1 MNFGHI
7 KNIHFVGIGGI
18 GMSGIAEILAGVGF
32 GVSGCD
38 AAASTTTRR
47 LEAAGI
53 HVTVGHSPSHPAG
66 ADLVV
71 ISSAVRKDHPELEE
85 ARRLR
90 IPVIRRAEMLGEITR
105 LKRGVA
111 VAGTHGKTTT
121 SAMIACVL
129 AEAALDPTLIV
140 GGVLRDFATNARL
153 GSGEWLVVEADEY
166 DRSFL
171 TLHPE
176 IAVVTNIEADHL
188 DIYSGIDDIRATFA
202 DFASRVPFYGTV
214 IGCTDD
220 AHVLALMDTLQKR
233 EIRYGLGESAE
244 LRAIDL
250 SFEERG
256 SRFAV
261 LRSGKAIGRIALQVP
276 GEHNVRNALAA
287 VAVALE
293 LDLPFETIAKAL
305 GGFTGVERRFQLLGT
320 FRGAL
325 VIDDYAHHPTEVRAT
340 LEAARRG
347 YGSRRIVALFQ
358 PHLYSRT
365 RDFQEEFAEALSIAD
380 VAFVAPIYPARE
392 QPIAG
397 VTAALI
403 TDAAAR
409 RGFANVHGL
418 EGDLAAVGA
427 AVRSALER
435 NDLFVTMGAGDVH
448 EVGERLV
455 AEEAA

>member
-32 GVSGCD
+32 TVSGCD
-38 AAASTTTRR
+38 AAASPTTRR
-47 LEAAGI
+47 LAAAGI
-53 HVTVGHSPSHPAG
+53 PVTLGHSREHPAG

-71 ISSAVRKDHPELEE
+71 ISSAVRRDHPELEE

-90 IPVIRRAEMLGEITR
+90 IPVIRRAVMLGEITR

-121 SAMIACVL
+121 SAMIASVL
-129 AEAALDPTLIV
+129 AEASLDPTLIV

-188 DIYSGIDDIRATFA
+188 DIYSGIDDIVATFE
-202 DFASRVPFYGTV
+202 DFATRVPFYGTV
-214 IGCTDD
+214 IGCADD
-220 AHVLALMDTLQKR
+220 PRVLALLDKVQKR
-233 EIRYGLGESAE
+233 EIRYGLGASAE
-244 LRAIDL
+244 LRATGVE
-250 SFEERG
+250 FHERG

-261 LRSGKAIGRIALQVP
+261 LRAGEAIGKIALQVP

-287 VAVALE
+287 IAVGLE
-293 LDLPFETIAKAL
+293 LDLSFDVIAKGL

-325 VIDDYAHHPTEVRAT
+325 VFDDYAHHPTEVRAT
-340 LEAARRG
+340 LDAARRG
-347 YGSRRIVALFQ
+347 WGGRRIVALFQ

-365 RDFQEEFAEALSIAD
+365 RDFQEEFAEALAVAD
-380 VAFVAPIYPARE
+380 LAFVAPIYPARE
-392 QPIAG
+392 QPIEG

-403 TDAAAR
+403 TVAAAR
-409 RGFANVHGL
+409 RGFANVRGL
-418 EGDLAAVGA
+418 EGDLEAIGN
-427 AVRSALER
+427 AVRDALEP
-435 NDLFVTMGAGDVH
+435 NDLFVTMGAGNVH
-448 EVGERLV
+448 EVGERLA

>member
-18 GMSGIAEILAGVGF
+18 GMSGLAEILASCGF
-32 GVSGCD
+32 SVSGCD
-38 AAASTTTRR
+38 AQASQTTRR
-47 LEAAGI
+47 LIAAGI
-53 HVTVGHSPSHPAG
+53 PVAIGHDPGHPAG

-71 ISSAVRKDHPELEE
+71 ISSAIRKDHPELEE

-90 IPVIRRAEMLGEITR
+90 IPVIRRAEMLGEVTR
-105 LKRGVA
+105 LKRGVG

-121 SAMIACVL
+121 SAMIATVL
-129 AEAALDPTLIV
+129 AEAGLDPTLIV
-140 GGVLRDFATNARL
+140 GGVLRNYATNARL
-153 GSGEWLVVEADEY
+153 GAGEWLVVEADEY

-188 DIYSGIDDIRATFA
+188 DIYSGIDEIRATFA
-202 DFASRVPFYGTV
+202 EFAARVPFYGTV
-214 IGCTDD
+214 VACADD
-220 AHVLALMDTLQKR
+220 ANVVALLDSIEKR
-233 EIRYGLGESAE
+233 QIRYGLGPDAE
-244 LRAIDL
+244 LRATDV
-250 SFEERG
+250 SFEGRT
-256 SRFAV
+256 SRFTV
-261 LRSGKAIGRIALQVP
+261 VRSGERIGEITLQVP

-293 LDLPFETIAKAL
+293 LDLPFETIATGL
-305 GGFTGVERRFQLLGT
+305 ERFTGVERRFQLLGT

-347 YGSRRIVALFQ
+347 YGGRRIVALFQ

-365 RDFQEEFAEALSIAD
+365 RDFQMEFAEALSTAD
-380 VAFVAPIYPARE
+380 LAFVAPIYPARE
-392 QPIAG
+392 KPIEG
-397 VTAALI
+397 VTSALI

-409 RGFANVHGL
+409 RGFANVRPLDGNL
-418 EGDLAAVGA
+418 QAVA
-427 AVRSALER
+427 DAVRSELRE
-435 NDLFVTMGAGDVH
+435 NDLFVTMGAGNVH
-448 EVGERLV
+448 EVAERL
-455 AEEAA
+455 AGEAA